1 MGITTFTKKES
12 VPITQWKTPSNL
24 KQNTLATIEDQ
35 SNNYNDLIPQLHN
48 LHGNKQDTNG
58 INLAT
63 TNVFTPKDV
72 KIISN
77 NTIESDEAH
86 EIMTQKP

>member
-12 VPITQWKTPSNL
+12 VPITQWKTPSHL

-48 LHGNKQDTNG
+48 LHENKQDTNE

-63 TNVFTPKDV
+63 TNVLTPKDV

-77 NTIESDEAH
+77 NTIESDE
-86 EIMTQKP
+86 ENETMTQKP